1 REREFPIVRDY
12 TYLNTA
18 SQGPWPNRTLQAVQQ
33 QTAVMQ
39 YVNTDRA
46 RAVPSPEADARARLA
61 RLINARPADMVFTGS
76 TTHGLNICAQGIDWR
91 AGDNIVVPRDDFPSL
106 SYTWFHLRQ
115 RGVEVRFVP
124 WSGAGPTVDEIMGAV
139 DARTRAVSCSVIKWD
154 TGFRVDLEEL
164 GRRCAERGCLLIVD
178 AIQAVGA
185 QRLDVR
191 AARVSA
197 LATHG
202 YKWLLAGFGLGAL
215 YVAPEAIDQIR
226 PTFVGV
232 QSVVGDGNSFDG
244 QLNWRAGAGRYEV
257 GGGNRIGQAA
267 LAASLTLIEEVGIN
281 TIEEQGRTL
290 AELLVDGLRRKRDVR
305 LVSASDAA
313 HRTAI
318 VVFTLGDHER
328 DAALVTQL
336 EAQGII
342 VALRPLGVRVSPN
355 FYNTEAEIAR
365 LLDALPN

>member
-1 REREFPIVRDY
+1 
-12 TYLNTA
+12 
-18 SQGPWPNRTLQAVQQ
+18 
-33 QTAVMQ
+33 M
-39 YVNTDRA
+39 
-46 RAVPSPEADARARLA
+46 
-61 RLINARPADMVFTGS
+61 
-76 TTHGLNICAQGIDWR
+76 
-91 AGDNIVVPRDDFPSL
+91 
-106 SYTWFHLRQ
+106 
-115 RGVEVRFVP
+115 
-124 WSGAGPTVDEIMGAV
+124 GAGPTVDEIMGAV

-154 TGFRVDLEEL
+154 TGYRVDIEEL
-164 GRRCAERGCLLIVD
+164 GRRCAAHGCLLIVD

-215 YVAPEAIDQIR
+215 YFAPEAIEQIR

-232 QSVVGDGNSFDG
+232 QSVIGDGNSFGG

-267 LAASLTLIEEVGIN
+267 LAASLSLIEEVGIN

-290 AELLVDGLRRKRDVR
+290 SEILYAGLQRKPDVR
-305 LVSASDAA
+305 IMSSPDAA
-313 HRTAI
+313 HRSALI
-318 VVFTLGDHER
+318 VFTLGDPQH
-328 DAALVTQL
+328 DAAFVKQL

-355 FYNTEAEIAR
+355 FYNCEVEITR
-365 LLDALPN
+365 LLDALPSD